1 MPSCITFNLW
11 MVNIKL
17 DLLLALLQFQ
27 QTVRMSCPH
36 EFTCL
41 TDLKQDGI
49 PSQPTLEYELRES
62 MCACRS
68 LRQHEN
74 PPQALPYP
82 SRGWRGGGLRC
93 PPTVKDWGLTIT
105 SQYASLV
112 HFLCFVVW
120 YSTVAPPNYE
130 KSTCN
135 SWPVAGDRWCSWRH
149 AGAYNAG
156 C

>member
-1 MPSCITFNLW
+1 MHVVLFDNMKT
-11 MVNIKL
+11 
-17 DLLLALLQFQ
+17 
-27 QTVRMSCPH
+27 
-36 EFTCL
+36 
-41 TDLKQDGI
+41 
-49 PSQPTLEYELRES
+49 
-62 MCACRS
+62 
-68 LRQHEN
+68 

-149 AGAYNAG
+149 AARIQCRVLVMQFHAELWKENPKEIKGIYVIIRKTLKKKKQILTYYVYTYREGENLDTDNFKQRSTPP
-156 C
+156 